1 MRTKS
6 IQIGLLLTNEGVVE
20 SKYRTRR
27 NLAEFRSVSNR
38 QKMKARTALSSSQR
52 KWRDEKVQIGQVEE
66 FAKDCLK
73 LSIEKDWYTKLK
85 MSRNPHCLLFAPRK
99 GGDPH
104 LVVCEESEWQIHMNG
119 EGEEIVGSETIESG
133 GEQKTPQM
141 IQAPTL
147 IPVEHLGPF
156 DISDPF
162 TAAQMEFIR
171 KSRQQRESLHRIL
184 CGAITGEGTYRH
196 LILSGPPGLGKT
208 HFVRSFF
215 ELQNIPIVRITG
227 AVSLFSLGIKLAV
240 IMANRDPNEV
250 LYIHIDDADVAFRT
264 EEGLNLLKQMLFD
277 ERAFVYEK
285 NIGSLLLSF
294 PAEVR
299 EAVEGFRT
307 DGSLGFRV
315 PLNNVVFIVTTN
327 IPLPAD
333 KDVRRHMGGNGHSGI
348 LVHRNAIRSRCRY
361 RTLDFNNEQRWAWI
375 ADAFM
380 EEGELRAD
388 QNFVIKNMLDF
399 LWEYRAVTQELTMR
413 AAEKMLIMAK
423 EHPTNYYQEWQDEFL
438 WQLH

>member
-1 MRTKS
+1 
-6 IQIGLLLTNEGVVE
+6 
-20 SKYRTRR
+20 
-27 NLAEFRSVSNR
+27 
-38 QKMKARTALSSSQR
+38 
-52 KWRDEKVQIGQVEE
+52 
-66 FAKDCLK
+66 
-73 LSIEKDWYTKLK
+73 
-85 MSRNPHCLLFAPRK
+85 MSRNPHCLIIAPRK

-104 LVVCEESEWQIHMNG
+104 LVVCEESEWVKHMNI
-119 EGEEIVGSETIESG
+119 EGEEIVGTESTEHC
-133 GEQKTPQM
+133 GEQNTPQM
-141 IQAPTL
+141 IQSPTL
-147 IPVEHLGPF
+147 ILAEPLDPF
-156 DISDPF
+156 KVSDPF
-162 TAAQMEFIR
+162 SAAQMEYIG

-184 CGAITGEGTYRH
+184 SGTITGEGTYRH

-215 ELQNIPIVRITG
+215 ELRNTPIVRITG

-264 EEGLNLLKQMLFD
+264 EEGCNLLKQMLFD

-285 NIGSLLLSF
+285 NIGPLLLSF
-294 PAEVR
+294 PSEVR

-315 PLNNVVFIVTTN
+315 PLINVVFIVTTN

-380 EEGELRAD
+380 EDGELRRD
-388 QNFVIKNMLDF
+388 QNFVIKSMLDF

-423 EHPTNYYQEWQDEFL
+423 EHPTHYYQEWKDEFL
-438 WQLH
+438 WQLN

>member
-1 MRTKS
+1 MKKS
-6 IQIGLLLTNEGVVE
+6 IQIGLLLTNDGVVE

-27 NLAEFRSVSNR
+27 NLAEFRSISNR
-38 QKMKARTALSSSQR
+38 QKMKARTALSSTQK
-52 KWRDEKVQIGQVEE
+52 KWRDEKIQIGQVEE
-66 FAKDCLK
+66 FAKDCLR
-73 LSIEKDWYTKLK
+73 LSIETDRYSQMR
-85 MSRNPHCLLFAPRK
+85 MSRNPHCLLIAPRK

-104 LVVCEESEWQIHMNG
+104 LVVCEESEWVKHMNID
-119 EGEEIVGSETIESG
+119 GEEIVGSESTENC

-147 IPVEHLGPF
+147 IPAEPL
-156 DISDPF
+156 DQIKISDPSS
-162 TAAQMEFIR
+162 AAQMGYIR

-184 CGAITGEGTYRH
+184 CGSITGEGTYRH

-215 ELQNIPIVRITG
+215 ELRNTPIVRITG

-240 IMANRDPNEV
+240 IMANHDPNEV

-264 EEGLNLLKQMLFD
+264 EEGCNLLKQMLFD
-277 ERAFVYEK
+277 EMAFVYEK
-285 NIGSLLLSF
+285 NIGPLLLSF

-299 EAVEGFRT
+299 EAVERFRS

-327 IPLPAD
+327 ILLPAD

-375 ADAFM
+375 AGAFM
-380 EEGELRAD
+380 EDGELRAD
-388 QNFVIKNMLDF
+388 QNFVIKSMLDF

-423 EHPTNYYQEWQDEFL
+423 EHPTHYYQEWQDEFL
-438 WQLH
+438 WQLN

>member
-1 MRTKS
+1 MKKS
-6 IQIGLLLTNEGVVE
+6 IQIGLLLTNDGVVE

-27 NLAEFRSVSNR
+27 NLAEFRAISNR
-38 QKMKARTALSSSQR
+38 QKMKARTALSSTQK
-52 KWRDEKVQIGQVEE
+52 KWRDEKIQIGQVEE
-66 FAKDCLK
+66 FAKDCLR
-73 LSIEKDWYTKLK
+73 LSIETHRYSQMR
-85 MSRNPHCLLFAPRK
+85 MSRNPHCLIIAPRK

-104 LVVCEESEWQIHMNG
+104 LVVCEESEWLKHMNI
-119 EGEEIVGSETIESG
+119 EGEEIVGTKSIEIS
-133 GEQKTPQM
+133 GEQKTPQV

-147 IPVEHLGPF
+147 IPEEPLVQF
-156 DISDPF
+156 KISDPF
-162 TAAQMEFIR
+162 SAAQMEYIR

-184 CGAITGEGTYRH
+184 CGSITGEGTYRH

-215 ELQNIPIVRITG
+215 ELRNTPIVRITG

-240 IMANRDPNEV
+240 IMANCDPNEV

-264 EEGLNLLKQMLFD
+264 EEGCNLLKQMLFD

-285 NIGSLLLSF
+285 NIGPLLLSF
-294 PAEVR
+294 PSEVR

-315 PLNNVVFIVTTN
+315 PLINVVFIVTTN

-380 EEGELRAD
+380 EDGELRRD
-388 QNFVIKNMLDF
+388 QNFVIKSMLDF

-423 EHPTNYYQEWQDEFL
+423 EHPTHYYQEWKDEFL
-438 WQLH
+438 WQLN

>member
-1 MRTKS
+1 MKKS
-6 IQIGLLLTNEGVVE
+6 IQIGLLLTNDGVVE
-20 SKYRTRR
+20 RKYRTRR
-27 NLAEFRSVSNR
+27 NLSEFRAISNR
-38 QKMKARTALSSSQR
+38 QKMKARTALSSTQK
-52 KWRDEKVQIGQVEE
+52 KWRDEKIQIGQVEE
-66 FAKDCLK
+66 FAKDCLR
-73 LSIEKDWYTKLK
+73 LSIGTHRYSQLR
-85 MSRNPHCLLFAPRK
+85 MSRNPHCLIIAPRK

-104 LVVCEESEWQIHMNG
+104 LVVCEESEWLKHMNI
-119 EGEEIVGSETIESG
+119 EGEEIVGTESTENG
-133 GEQKTPQM
+133 GEQKTPQI

-147 IPVEHLGPF
+147 IPEEPLDQF
-156 DISDPF
+156 KISDPF
-162 TAAQMEFIR
+162 SAAQMGYIR

-184 CGAITGEGTYRH
+184 CGSITGEGTYRH

-215 ELQNIPIVRITG
+215 ELRNTPIVRITG

-240 IMANRDPNEV
+240 IMANRDTNEV

-264 EEGLNLLKQMLFD
+264 EEGCNLLKQMLFD

-285 NIGSLLLSF
+285 NIGPLLLSF
-294 PAEVR
+294 PSEVR
-299 EAVEGFRT
+299 EAVERFRT

-315 PLNNVVFIVTTN
+315 PLNNVVIIVTTN

-380 EEGELRAD
+380 EDGELRPD
-388 QNFVIKNMLDF
+388 QNFVIKSMLDF

-423 EHPTNYYQEWQDEFL
+423 EHPTHYYQEWQDEFL
-438 WQLH
+438 WQLN

>member
-1 MRTKS
+1 MKKS
-6 IQIGLLLTNEGVVE
+6 IQIGLLLTNDGVVE

-27 NLAEFRSVSNR
+27 NLAEFRSISNR
-38 QKMKARTALSSSQR
+38 QKMKTRTALSSTQK
-52 KWRDEKVQIGQVEE
+52 KWRDEKIQIGQVEE
-66 FAKDCLK
+66 FAKDCLR
-73 LSIEKDWYTKLK
+73 LSIETDRYSQMR
-85 MSRNPHCLLFAPRK
+85 MSRNPHCLLIAPRK

-104 LVVCEESEWQIHMNG
+104 LVVCEESEWVKHMNID
-119 EGEEIVGSETIESG
+119 GEEIVGSESTENC

-147 IPVEHLGPF
+147 IPAEPL
-156 DISDPF
+156 DQIKISDPF
-162 TAAQMEFIR
+162 SAAQMGYIR

-184 CGAITGEGTYRH
+184 CGSITGEGTYRH

-215 ELQNIPIVRITG
+215 ELRNTPIVRITG

-240 IMANRDPNEV
+240 IMANHDPNEV

-264 EEGLNLLKQMLFD
+264 EEGCNLLKQMLFD
-277 ERAFVYEK
+277 EMAFVYEK
-285 NIGSLLLSF
+285 NIGPLLLSF

-299 EAVEGFRT
+299 EAVERFRS

-380 EEGELRAD
+380 EDGELRAD
-388 QNFVIKNMLDF
+388 QNFVIKSMLDF

-423 EHPTNYYQEWQDEFL
+423 EHPTHYYQEWQDEFL
-438 WQLH
+438 WQLN

>member
-1 MRTKS
+1 MEG
-6 IQIGLLLTNEGVVE
+6 GLVK
-20 SKYRTRR
+20 SKYRVREAMPGIRSLTKQQKENSRLEISNLLGKIR
-27 NLAEFRSVSNR
+27 NESLKNQHIREFTNHCVKVSLDMDR
-38 QKMKARTALSSSQR
+38 LHK
-52 KWRDEKVQIGQVEE
+52 
-66 FAKDCLK
+66 LK
-73 LSIEKDWYTKLK
+73 LSK
-85 MSRNPHCLLFAPRK
+85 NPHCLLLMPQI

-104 LVVCEESEWQIHMNG
+104 LVVLEESEWLKHMNG
-119 EGEEIVGSETIESG
+119 DCEEIVGTKSIEIS

-147 IPVEHLGPF
+147 IPEEPLVQF
-156 DISDPF
+156 KISDPF
-162 TAAQMEFIR
+162 SASQMEYIR

-184 CGAITGEGTYRH
+184 CGSITGEGTYRH

-215 ELQNIPIVRITG
+215 ELRNTPIVRITG

-240 IMANRDPNEV
+240 IMANCDPNEV

-264 EEGLNLLKQMLFD
+264 EEGCNLLKQMLFD

-285 NIGSLLLSF
+285 NIGPLLLSF
-294 PAEVR
+294 PSEVR

-315 PLNNVVFIVTTN
+315 PLINVVFIVTTN

-380 EEGELRAD
+380 EDGELRRD
-388 QNFVIKNMLDF
+388 QNFVIKSMLDF

-423 EHPTNYYQEWQDEFL
+423 EHPTHYYQEWRDEFL
-438 WQLH
+438 WQLN